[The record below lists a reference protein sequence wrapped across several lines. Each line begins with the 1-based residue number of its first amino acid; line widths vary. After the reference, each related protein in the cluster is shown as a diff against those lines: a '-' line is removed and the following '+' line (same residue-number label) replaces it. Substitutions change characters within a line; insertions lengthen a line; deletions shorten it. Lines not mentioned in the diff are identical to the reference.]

1 MAIPWLTVLQAVPW
15 SEVIAK
21 APKVAE
27 GAKKLWQRVGK
38 KPATPASEGPLA
50 DSALPGEPPSLA
62 NLQARILRLEA
73 AQADLHG
80 QLLASAELIEA
91 LAEQNTLLIGRAELL
106 HKRLGRLQVLVGIL
120 TIVAVAA
127 LLLGR

>member
-38 KPATPASEGPLA
+38 KPAAPASDGPLA
-50 DSALPGEPPSLA
+50 ENTLPGEPPSLA

-73 AQADLHG
+73 AQADVHG

-106 HKRLGRLQVLVGIL
+106 HKRLGRLQVLVGVL
-120 TIVAVAA
+120 AIVAVAA
-127 LLLGR
+127 LVLGR

>member
-15 SEVIAK
+15 SDVIAK

-38 KPATPASEGPLA
+38 KPTPANEEPLA
-50 DSALPGEPPSLA
+50 DNALPDEPPSLA
-62 NLQARILRLEA
+62 GLQGRVRRLEA

-91 LAEQNTLLIGRAELL
+91 LAEQNSLLIGRAELL
-106 HKRLGRLQVLVGIL
+106 HKRLGRLQVLVGTL
-120 TIVAVAA
+120 AVVAVAA
-127 LLLGR
+127 LVLGR